1 MKRILGLDVGTKRTG
16 IAVSDPLGLTA
27 QAVETWEHVS
37 RNADLE
43 RMVEWAHDY
52 DAAKIVVGLPKNMN
66 GTIGERAE
74 KTQKFAARLQRLLPD
89 TEIVFWDERLTTV
102 AAQRSL
108 LAGNVRRDKRR
119 TVVDQ
124 LAAVLILQGYLN
136 AIAQK
141 EGVDNGKATGNASGT
156 GTAE

>member
-1 MKRILGLDVGTKRTG
+1 
-16 IAVSDPLGLTA
+16 
-27 QAVETWEHVS
+27 
-37 RNADLE
+37 
-43 RMVEWAHDY
+43 
-52 DAAKIVVGLPKNMN
+52 
-66 GTIGERAE
+66 
-74 KTQKFAARLQRLLPD
+74 
-89 TEIVFWDERLTTV
+89 TTV

-119 TVVDQ
+119 TVVEP

>member
-1 MKRILGLDVGTKRTG
+1 
-16 IAVSDPLGLTA
+16 
-27 QAVETWEHVS
+27 
-37 RNADLE
+37 
-43 RMVEWAHDY
+43 
-52 DAAKIVVGLPKNMN
+52 MN
-66 GTIGERAE
+66 GTIGERAK

>member
-43 RMVEWAHDY
+43 RMAEWAHHY
-52 DAAKIVVGLPKNMN
+52 DVAKIVVGLPKNMN
-66 GTIGERAE
+66 GTLGERAE
-74 KTQKFAARLQRLLPD
+74 KTQKFAARLQRLLPE

-108 LAGNVRRDKRR
+108 LAGAYIARVFECHRAERRGRQWKSNRNR
-119 TVVDQ
+119 NC
-124 LAAVLILQGYLN
+124 IMM
-136 AIAQK
+136 K
-141 EGVDNGKATGNASGT
+141 K
-156 GTAE
+156 

>member
-27 QAVETWEHVS
+27 
-37 RNADLE
+37 
-43 RMVEWAHDY
+43 
-52 DAAKIVVGLPKNMN
+52 
-66 GTIGERAE
+66 
-74 KTQKFAARLQRLLPD
+74 
-89 TEIVFWDERLTTV
+89 RLTTV

-141 EGVDNGKATGNASGT
+141 EGVDNGKATGT
-156 GTAE
+156 GTAK